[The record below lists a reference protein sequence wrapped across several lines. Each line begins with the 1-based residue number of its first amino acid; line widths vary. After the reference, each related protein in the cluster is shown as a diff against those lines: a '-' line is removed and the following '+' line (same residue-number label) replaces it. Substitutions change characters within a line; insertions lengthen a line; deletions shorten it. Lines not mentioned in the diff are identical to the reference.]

1 MIIYEIDIEIDNSI
15 YKKYIKWLKKHIKI
29 MLLFDGFINAKIYL
43 YNNNNIKTNILVH
56 YYVSNII
63 QLNDYINNKSNKIR
77 SSGIKEFNDL
87 VKIERRVLTEL

>member
-15 YKKYIKWLKKHIKI
+15 YKKYIKLLKKHIKI
-29 MLLFDGFINAKIYL
+29 MLLFDGFINANIYL
-43 YNNNNIKTNILVH
+43 YNNNIKTNVLVH
-56 YYVSNII
+56 YYVSNIV